1 MTQAFFMQRTS
12 SSCNCNKFFL
22 DELTAVVL
30 VVDHMDLR
38 QDSGVSEF
46 IDVGLDEIAIDA
58 AILGNTVSKLLLTH

>member
-1 MTQAFFMQRTS
+1 MA
-12 SSCNCNKFFL
+12 
-22 DELTAVVL
+22 ELTAVVL

-38 QDSGVSEF
+38 QYSGVSEF

>member
-1 MTQAFFMQRTS
+1 M
-12 SSCNCNKFFL
+12 

-46 IDVGLDEIAIDA
+46 IEVGLDEIAIDA